1 MNILSKDPAFNVDLI
16 VSGDEYD
23 YISKYIDL
31 TVEPINLPSIILK
44 PHYKSIIPLKL
55 YQTWEVK
62 DNLPLKMKNN
72 VDQLKRDNPEFE
84 YFLYDDTMCR
94 DFIKDNFPKDVLYAY
109 DKLIPG
115 AYRADLWRYCILYKN
130 GGVYLDIKYRCMNGF
145 KLIAL
150 TEKEYFVR
158 DFENFEE
165 IGIYNALMVCKPDN
179 SILLKCI
186 NKIVE
191 NCQTE
196 YYGPNYLYPTGPH
209 LLNKY
214 LSKSYIDELEMELH
228 YDENNRVHHIDNKQ
242 INYFSIKYR
251 ISMDNIHVKYCKV
264 HILEAYPEYVLD
276 KMNHSKNPYYMDC
289 WENKNI
295 YDKNPEKS
303 VAADTPFIPLDI
315 YQTWYTLNLPPKM
328 RETVE
333 ILKKQNP
340 EFKHYLYDDAMCRNF
355 IERHFSSD
363 VLFAFDMLKPGA
375 YKSDLWRY
383 CILYKKGGIYLDI
396 KFYCANNFKL
406 INLTDKEYYAR
417 DRIQYGRHGI
427 YQAFLA
433 CKPNNLILLQCIN
446 TIVKNCKNYYYH
458 FSPLAITGPQMMNIF
473 FTDEEIVKFDLELE
487 SNGYCISYKGKQAI
501 INYSE
506 YRNETHVKHYSAYYF
521 NHEVFMYK
529 WLYDHSI
536 KRITNND
543 IQIMK
548 PHKGVFNF
556 FQLPYINIKF
566 DENNFCTVETIYI
579 DNEYQKKILP
589 MKKLYYMN
597 YTLTFDPLFELINLN
612 KDIISD
618 ITHYKKKFS
627 QMDIDRL
634 RLLFHNSKY
643 YMNGNFFD
651 NRIKK
656 QYYIIGEH
664 NITENENIIK
674 LSVDGSGLIDVND
687 DIYCNDK
694 IKLCYFDVDD
704 YIFELSEELSEEIS
718 EEINEK
724 YIGLIECRTAPDVLK
739 NVYDNT
745 FGYRYEN
752 EKYISLF
759 EYKNDLA
766 VITDWYPLKICKLNY
781 ETKKI
786 ELFETR
792 NVPEFLKNIYDSTS
806 GYRYGN
812 EIWFICNKIQI
823 IYNICHSFYILV
835 VFDIN
840 MNFLRHS
847 EMFKFGK
854 PPESHTR
861 EDDIMYCTEMQIH
874 NQFVLITYVN
884 KDRNTVIEVFNKS
897 FIFKEL
903 RYFYS

>member
-1 MNILSKDPAFNVDLI
+1 MNILSKDPAINVDLI

-62 DNLPLKMKNN
+62 DNLPLNMKNN
-72 VDQLKRDNPEFE
+72 VDQLKRNNPEFE

-214 LSKSYIDELEMELH
+214 FSKSDIDELEMELH
-228 YDENNRVHHIDNKQ
+228 YDENNRVHHIDDKQ

-276 KMNHSKNPYYMDC
+276 RMNHSKNPYYMDC

-295 YDKNPEKS
+295 YDKSPEKS
-303 VAADTPFIPLDI
+303 VAADTPVIPLDI
-315 YQTWYTLNLPPKM
+315 YQTWYTLDLSYKM
-328 RETVE
+328 RENIE
-333 ILKKQNP
+333 RLKKQNP
-340 EFKHYLYDDAMCRNF
+340 EFKHYLYDDTMCRNF

-375 YKSDLWRY
+375 YKADLWRY

-396 KFYCANNFKL
+396 KFSCVNDFKL
-406 INLTDKEYYAR
+406 INLTDKEYYVI
-417 DRIQYGRHGI
+417 DCIQCGRPGI
-427 YQAFLA
+427 YQALLI
-433 CKPNNLILLQCIN
+433 CKKSSPILLECIQK
-446 TIVKNCKNYYYH
+446 VVENCKNYYYSV
-458 FSPLAITGPQMMNIF
+458 SPLAITGPQMMNQF
-473 FTDEEIVKFDLELE
+473 FTDEEIYSLEL
-487 SNGYCISYKGKQAI
+487 SLVWQDSAIVYKGNYILQGYKEY
-501 INYSE
+501 INERDS
-506 YRNETHVKHYSAYYF
+506 VKKHYGTVYF
-521 NHEVFMYK
+521 EYDVFMYK
-529 WLYDHSI
+529 WLSRHSLKQINFQNI
-536 KRITNND
+536 KISLSQENNLNKENY
-543 IQIMK
+543 IFS
-548 PHKGVFNF
+548 P
-556 FQLPYINIKF
+556 LPYPKIIFNEKGKCII
-566 DENNFCTVETIYI
+566 ECMYI
-579 DNEYQKKILP
+579 DKKYHERILP
-589 MKKLYYMN
+589 IKDLYYMN
-597 YTLTFDPLFELINLN
+597 YTITFDPLFGLI
-612 KDIISD
+612 KEEKSIISN
-618 ITHYKKKFS
+618 ISHYRSIFS
-627 QMDIDRL
+627 QMDVDHL
-634 RLLFHNSKY
+634 RVFHFKDEIY
-643 YMNGNFFD
+643 LNGTFFD
-651 NRIKK
+651 NLFKK
-656 QYYIIGEH
+656 SYYIVGRHKPDTNSDMRKEVVDEPTDISMNIGKSQSSSTQCDIAQ
-664 NITENENIIK
+664 NAISKDDTKVFVKENANVK
-674 LSVDGSGLIDVND
+674 LSQ
-687 DIYCNDK
+687 
-694 IKLCYFDVDD
+694 FDAQSD
-704 YIFELSEELSEEIS
+704 IFELSQEIIQYNKHICLVDYMSEL
-718 EEINEK
+718 
-724 YIGLIECRTAPDVLK
+724 T
-739 NVYDNT
+739 
-745 FGYRYEN
+745 
-752 EKYISLF
+752 
-759 EYKNDLA
+759 
-766 VITDWYPLKICKLNY
+766 VICDWYPLKICKLNH

-786 ELFETR
+786 ELFETKI
-792 NVPEFLKNIYDSTS
+792 VPDFLKNIYDSTN
-806 GYRYGN
+806 GYRYKN
-812 EIWFICNKIQI
+812 EIWFICNKIQVI
-823 IYNICHSFYILV
+823 DNIYQSFHLFV
-835 VFDIN
+835 VFDTN

-847 EMFKFGK
+847 EMFKLGEK
-854 PPESHTR
+854 IHH
-861 EDDIMYCTEMQIH
+861 EDSFDNIHYCTEMI
-874 NQFVLITYVN
+874 I
-884 KDRNTVIEVFNKS
+884 RNNIVIIAYENELRVSVIEIFNKS
-897 FIFKEL
+897 FIFNEL